1 LGQGEKMKFKDK
13 KAEQDY
19 WNDFYSKSFIDVPSQ
34 FCVSITSDVH
44 KKKTI
49 VEFGS
54 GAGRDSLYLASIG
67 YVAVAMDLSVKA
79 VEKCNNAMQ
88 KQGVEHAVFL
98 CGDMSSS
105 DDVKEV
111 IDTARNYAHN
121 DDSKLVVY
129 SRFVMHA
136 LDDQQEYLFLTA
148 LTENMNQS
156 EYLYLEF
163 RSTEDMETEKYFGND
178 NHFRR
183 YIDSDK
189 FVSNLKTKYGFGVI
203 YSITGQGMARY
214 KNEDPFVSRI
224 IAVKA

>member
-1 LGQGEKMKFKDK
+1 
-13 KAEQDY
+13 
-19 WNDFYSKSFIDVPSQ
+19 
-34 FCVSITSDVH
+34 
-44 KKKTI
+44 
-49 VEFGS
+49 
-54 GAGRDSLYLASIG
+54 
-67 YVAVAMDLSVKA
+67 MDLSVEA

-121 DDSKLVVY
+121 DESKLVVY

-136 LDDQQEYLFLTA
+136 LDDQQEDLFLTA
-148 LTENMNQS
+148 LKENMNQS

-189 FVSNLKTKYGFGVI
+189 FVSNLKTKYGFDVI

>member
-1 LGQGEKMKFKDK
+1 MKFKDK

-67 YVAVAMDLSVKA
+67 YVAVAMDLSVEA

-121 DDSKLVVY
+121 DESKLVVY

-136 LDDQQEYLFLTA
+136 LDDQQEDLFLTA

-189 FVSNLKTKYGFGVI
+189 FVSNLKTKYGFDVI

>member
-1 LGQGEKMKFKDK
+1 MKFKDK

-67 YVAVAMDLSVKA
+67 YVAVAMDLSVEA

-111 IDTARNYAHN
+111 IDKARNYAHN

-189 FVSNLKTKYGFGVI
+189 FVSNLKTKYGFDVI

>member
-1 LGQGEKMKFKDK
+1 MKFKDK

-19 WNDFYSKSFIDVPSQ
+19 WNDFYSKNFIDVPSQ
-34 FCVSITSDVH
+34 FCVSITSDLP

-67 YVAVAMDLSVKA
+67 YVAVAMDLSVEA

-121 DDSKLVVY
+121 DESKLVVY

-189 FVSNLKTKYGFGVI
+189 FVSNLKTKYGFDVI

>member
-1 LGQGEKMKFKDK
+1 MKFKDK

-67 YVAVAMDLSVKA
+67 YITVAMDLSVEA

-121 DDSKLVVY
+121 DESKLVVY

-136 LDDQQEYLFLTA
+136 LDDQQEDLFLTA

-189 FVSNLKTKYGFGVI
+189 FVSNLKTKYGFDVI

>member
-1 LGQGEKMKFKDK
+1 MKFKDK

-19 WNDFYSKSFIDVPSQ
+19 WNDFYSRSFIDVPSQ
-34 FCVSITSDVH
+34 FCVSITTDVP

-67 YVAVAMDLSVKA
+67 YVAVAMDLSVEA

-121 DDSKLVVY
+121 DESKLVVY

-136 LDDQQEYLFLTA
+136 LDDQQEDLFLTA

-163 RSTEDMETEKYFGND
+163 RSTEDVETKKYFGND

-189 FVSNLKTKYGFGVI
+189 FVSNLKTKYGFDVI

>member
-1 LGQGEKMKFKDK
+1 MKFKDK

-34 FCVSITSDVH
+34 FCVSITSDLH

-67 YVAVAMDLSVKA
+67 YIAVAMDLSVEA

-88 KQGVEHAVFL
+88 KRGIEHAVFL

-121 DDSKLVVY
+121 DESKLVVY

-136 LDDQQEYLFLTA
+136 LDDQQEDLFLTA

-189 FVSNLKTKYGFGVI
+189 FVSNLKTKYGFDVI

>member
-1 LGQGEKMKFKDK
+1 MKFKDK
-13 KAEQDY
+13 KNEQDY

-44 KKKTI
+44 KKNTI

-67 YVAVAMDLSVKA
+67 YVAVAMDLSVEA

-121 DDSKLVVY
+121 DESKLVVY

-136 LDDQQEYLFLTA
+136 LDDQQEDLFLTA

-183 YIDSDK
+183 YIDTDK
-189 FVSNLKTKYGFGVI
+189 FVSNLKTKYGFDVI

-224 IAVKA
+224 IAAKA

>member
-1 LGQGEKMKFKDK
+1 MKFKDK

-67 YVAVAMDLSVKA
+67 YVAVAMDLSVEA

-88 KQGVEHAVFL
+88 KRGVEHAIFL

-121 DDSKLVVY
+121 DESKLVVY

-136 LDDQQEYLFLTA
+136 LDDQQEDLFLTA

-189 FVSNLKTKYGFGVI
+189 FVSNLKTKYGFDVI

>member
-1 LGQGEKMKFKDK
+1 MKFKDK

-34 FCVSITSDVH
+34 FCVSITSDVD

-67 YVAVAMDLSVKA
+67 YVAVAMDLSVEA

-111 IDTARNYAHN
+111 IDTARHYAHN
-121 DDSKLVVY
+121 DESKLVVY

-136 LDDQQEYLFLTA
+136 LDDQQEDLFLTA

-189 FVSNLKTKYGFGVI
+189 FVSNLKTKYGFDVI

-214 KNEDPFVSRI
+214 KKEDPFVSRI